1 MNQTQRIIK
10 YFAIALAFLLIFTII
25 TSSINFISAVTN
37 IFGND
42 NDITENLKELEFTMD
57 VNNLDIDVA
66 TSSIIFKTGD
76 SFKIETNNKK
86 IELKETNDEL
96 KIKEK
101 KHNFFN
107 RKNSDLVIT
116 VPVDYKF
123 DKVEIDS
130 GAGIVNIDKL
140 NTEILDFDL
149 GAGKVDVDNLNVLE
163 KTSIDG
169 GAGRISIKNSVINNL
184 DLDMGFGE
192 LTLNSLVVGNN
203 KVNAGVGKL
212 TLDLIGNDYKVKVEK
227 GIGEATFNDKDMKG
241 NTYYGEGSNIIE
253 IDGGV
258 GSINISVGN

>member
-1 MNQTQRIIK
+1 MNQTQKIIK

-25 TSSINFISAVTN
+25 TTSINFISAVTN
-37 IFGND
+37 FFSND
-42 NDITENLKELEFTMD
+42 DNITENLRELEFTMD
-57 VNNLDIDVA
+57 TSNLDIDV
-66 TSSIIFKTGD
+66 TSSNIIFKTGD

-101 KHNFFN
+101 KRNYFN

-123 DKVEIDS
+123 NKVEIDS
-130 GAGIVNIDKL
+130 GAGVVDIAKL

-163 KTSIDG
+163 KTSIEG
-169 GAGRISIKNSVINNL
+169 GAGKISIKNSIINNL
-184 DLDMGFGE
+184 DLDMGVGE
-192 LTLNSLVVGNN
+192 LTLNSLVIGNS
-203 KVNAGVGKL
+203 KINAGVGKL
-212 TLDLIGNDYKVKVEK
+212 TLDLIGIDYKVKVQK
-227 GIGEATFNDKDMKG
+227 GIGEATFNDNNMKDS
-241 NTYYGEGSNIIE
+241 TYYGEGSNIIE